1 VVAPNFSWCGRAR
14 KRCATITGGAGP
26 PHNNT
31 LGAPPNRSRRIGHDE
46 AARVSRQRI
55 ERDDPLAFAGH
66 TNTVL
71 DIVGRIGTP
80 PSLVIFSEGNHLMAL
95 LSEEIVGGFP
105 AWAKAQPQYAD
116 LNVDNIVVVTMPQ
129 PIVVQMVSSGAIALG
144 SLTLDVSR
152 ASGLYP
158 DIVMGGPAPLRELH
172 KLGVLEPQARYFS
185 KNRGRALLVRKGN
198 PLGIHGL
205 ADVAR
210 TGASIAQADSVEA
223 GARAGNRAA
232 IEGLIGRA
240 GADAFYAK
248 EVEHFPGRL
257 GITHRD
263 VPEMIAR
270 GYADVGLTQYHL
282 ISYWARTFPNHFELV
297 PIAGAERFPVKIAF
311 GRVVDPARPRALKAF
326 EEFFFSRARDVYP
339 RYDFARMTDGE
350 YREALTLG

>member
-1 VVAPNFSWCGRAR
+1 MMNRRVFL
-14 KRCATITGGAGP
+14 GGALTAVALPETWVVRAAEQKAAAQTPEPLVWPVVTKLQPGI
-26 PHNNT
+26 
-31 LGAPPNRSRRIGHDE
+31 RSI
-46 AARVSRQRI
+46 
-55 ERDDPLAFAGH
+55 AGH
-66 TNTVL
+66 TDTVP

-80 PSLVIFSEGNHLMAL
+80 PSLVIFTEGNHLMVL
-95 LSEEIVGGFP
+95 LSEDILGAFP

-116 LNVDNIVVVTMPQ
+116 LNVDNVVMVTMPQ
-129 PIVVQMVSSGAIALG
+129 PIVVQMVRTGGIALG
-144 SLTLDVSR
+144 NLTLDVSR

-158 DIVMGGPAPLRELH
+158 DIVMGGPAPLRELR

-185 KNRGRALLVRKGN
+185 KNRGRGLLVRKGN

-210 TGASIAQADSVEA
+210 IGARVAQADAVEA

-232 IEGLIGRA
+232 IEDLIGKPA
-240 GADAFYAK
+240 ADAFFAK

-263 VPEMIAR
+263 VPEMLAR

-282 ISYWARTFPNHFELV
+282 ISYWARIFPDHFELL

-311 GRVVDPARPRALKAF
+311 GRIINPLRPRALQAF

-339 RYDFARMTDGE
+339 RYDFARMTDDE
-350 YREALTLG
+350 YGEALVLD

>member
-1 VVAPNFSWCGRAR
+1 MGKITR
-14 KRCATITGGAGP
+14 TI
-26 PHNNT
+26 
-31 LGAPPNRSRRIGHDE
+31 
-46 AARVSRQRI
+46 
-55 ERDDPLAFAGH
+55 
-66 TNTVL
+66 
-71 DIVGRIGTP
+71 
-80 PSLVIFSEGNHLMAL
+80 
-95 LSEEIVGGFP
+95 
-105 AWAKAQPQYAD
+105 AD
-116 LNVDNIVVVTMPQ
+116 LNLSNVVIVTLPQ
-129 PIVVQMVSSGAIALG
+129 PIVVQMVRDGAIALG

-158 DIVMGGPAPLRELH
+158 DIVMGGPAPLRELR

-198 PLGIHGL
+198 PLGIQGL

-210 TGASIAQADSVEA
+210 TGARVAQADEIEA

-232 IEGLIGRA
+232 IEALIGKA
-240 GADAFYAK
+240 GTDAFYAR
-248 EVEHFPGRL
+248 EVKHFPGRL

-297 PIAGAERFPVKIAF
+297 PITGAERSPVKIAF
-311 GRVVDPARPRALKAF
+311 GRTVDPLRPRALRAF

-339 RYDFARMTDGE
+339 RHDFVRMTEDE
-350 YREALTLG
+350 YGEALALD